1 MSQRHTRA
9 TLRGKAQT
17 VRGIVDP
24 ATLGQTLMHEHVLWD
39 ITPPKLYA
47 LNDHGPEITLE
58 NAFAYN
64 YGEILAPRNLQLHDV
79 AIAIDEVR
87 KMREVGGSTIVELS
101 CGGLKPD
108 PEGLAE
114 ISKVTG
120 VHLVMGCG
128 YYVDEYQDPRNRH
141 RRVDDFASEMIDQVQ
156 LGAWGTTVRAGMIGE
171 IGCQAPWTDLEKRV
185 MEAALIAQ
193 RETGAAINVHPG
205 RHADQPQEVADFIR
219 ARGGA
224 IERVVI
230 SHIDRTVFDVE
241 RLLKPGR
248 QRLRHHRVRPVRPG
262 GLVSTSLSDIDMPN
276 DAHASEAMIRSADRA
291 RPSRARRHQPR
302 HLLHQHA
309 ARAPSAATAMAT
321 YSATSCR

>member
-9 TLRGKAQT
+9 DLRGRAQT

-39 ITPPKLYA
+39 ITPPKLYE

-87 KMREVGGSTIVELS
+87 RMREVGGSTIVELS

-128 YYVDEYQDPRNRH
+128 YYVDEYQDPRNRN

-156 LGAWGTTVRAGMIGE
+156 LGAWGTTVRAG
-171 IGCQAPWTDLEKRV
+171 T
-185 MEAALIAQ
+185 
-193 RETGAAINVHPG
+193 
-205 RHADQPQEVADFIR
+205 
-219 ARGGA
+219 
-224 IERVVI
+224 
-230 SHIDRTVFDVE
+230 
-241 RLLKPGR
+241 
-248 QRLRHHRVRPVRPG
+248 
-262 GLVSTSLSDIDMPN
+262 LV
-276 DAHASEAMIRSADRA
+276 
-291 RPSRARRHQPR
+291 
-302 HLLHQHA
+302 
-309 ARAPSAATAMAT
+309 
-321 YSATSCR
+321 